1 VGDTITPCDTTEL
14 AVTTVKY
21 AQVALLH
28 NGELADSAYSGS
40 SGNVT
45 LTFSPFDTGDTA
57 ELVISKQNYQVKRV
71 AVTVDDLSSQSPV
84 ADFMLG
90 SDPAASGVDVT
101 SGVPMTFTNLSTGCP
116 DTFNW
121 TFEGGAPGSSSAQHP
136 TVTYNELGYFYVQLI
151 ATNGKGAETLR
162 KNNYIHVVPGIAF
175 RADQTRIPFD
185 SAVTFTDE
193 STNNPTAW
201 FWTFEGGNP
210 PTSPDQNPVV
220 TYPDEP
226 DDGLNSY
233 TVTLQVTIEGTQYTL
248 TKDNYIT
255 VTVHKP
261 VADFFSD
268 KTTIKGGELITF
280 TSTST
285 NNPTKLNWNFF
296 GGSPSSST
304 AEAPVVT
311 YNKKGT
317 YAVVLV
323 ATNDGGSN
331 SITKTAYITVTNDSV
346 TPIPQGSDNG
356 GGCFILSA
364 DY

>member
-1 VGDTITPCDTTEL
+1 
-14 AVTTVKY
+14 
-21 AQVALLH
+21 
-28 NGELADSAYSGS
+28 
-40 SGNVT
+40 
-45 LTFSPFDTGDTA
+45 
-57 ELVISKQNYQVKRV
+57 
-71 AVTVDDLSSQSPV
+71 
-84 ADFMLG
+84 
-90 SDPAASGVDVT
+90 
-101 SGVPMTFTNLSTGCP
+101 MTFTNLSTGCP
-116 DTFNW
+116 DTFDW

-136 TVTYNELGYFYVQLI
+136 TVTYNELGYFDVQLI
-151 ATNGKGAETLR
+151 ATNGKGAETLLLSD
-162 KNNYIHVVPGIAF
+162 YIHVVPGIAF
-175 RADQTRIPFD
+175 TADQTRIPFG
-185 SAVTFTDE
+185 STVTFTDN

-201 FWTFEGGNP
+201 LWTFEGGTTAT
-210 PTSPDQNPVV
+210 PTAQNPVV

-233 TVTLQVTIEGTQYTL
+233 TVTLQVTIAGTPYTL

-261 VADFFSD
+261 VADFTSD

-285 NNPTKLNWNFF
+285 NNPTQFNWNFF

-304 AEAPVVT
+304 AEEPVVT

-323 ATNDGGSN
+323 ATNAGGSN
-331 SITKTAYITVTNDSV
+331 SITKTAYITVTEDSV
-346 TPIPQGSDNG
+346 SPTPQGSDDG